1 MREGGVFSWR
11 FVAVVSLIACIAIEV
26 LFNLLPI
33 DYNTVLLFWFFP
45 VSLLL
50 FSQLYSSKG
59 FTKHVEVKLLLA
71 FLIWG
76 IVTVVLNHSRA
87 HMVDSYLWF
96 AGACTVTFLC
106 FGIGY
111 AFGQEQA
118 KRVLMWIITTMLIS
132 AVLLSLA
139 SLIAV
144 FAKDFAAKFPSIFED
159 IDIAG
164 GRLGID
170 AHPNRS
176 SPAPAL
182 GIILAGIL
190 FADTKS
196 VWKRVLLILTAIVC
210 YIPLAQTVSRTA
222 ILGAG
227 IAIAF
232 EIILA
237 LRDALKGRLNVILRW
252 GICVVAAAAVVL
264 VFYKGA
270 NWTVQTCNAILA
282 QEASAQTAAEP
293 AALPETASQPALEA
307 TSEPQAPAQAQTPEA
322 TAAVISRDLSDAD
335 SFNGRTDIWLGVW
348 NGIKQNPSIFAI
360 GTGPWVASKVMAP
373 YFPVNSPIGI
383 FHNSMV
389 GTLVAFGIPGLIL
402 AIAFLVLVAVS
413 ALRFSFGKKQ
423 VQPLAV
429 RMLPGI
435 LLFAVAEG
443 MMEDFL
449 FAVNSLNIVWIWF
462 LIAAGFIF
470 RLSKPNQA
478 QKPE

>member
-11 FVAVVSLIACIAIEV
+11 VVAVVSLIACIAIEV

-33 DYNTVLLFWFFP
+33 DHNTTLLFWFFP
-45 VSLLL
+45 ASLLL

-111 AFGQEQA
+111 AFEQEQA
-118 KRVLMWIITTMLIS
+118 KRVLMWIITAMLIS
-132 AVLLSLA
+132 AVVLSLV

-196 VWKRVLLILTAIVC
+196 VWKRVLLILAAIVC

-232 EIILA
+232 EIVLA
-237 LRDALKGRLNVILRW
+237 LRDALKGRMHVVLRW

-270 NWTVQTCNAILA
+270 DWTVQTCNAILA
-282 QEASAQTAAEP
+282 REASAQPVAEP

-307 TSEPQAPAQAQTPEA
+307 TSEPQAPAQAQAPEA
-322 TAAVISRDLSDAD
+322 TAAVVSRDLSDAD

-360 GTGPWVASKVMAP
+360 GTGPWVAPEAMAP
-373 YFPVNSPIGI
+373 YFPANSPIGI

-389 GTLVAFGIPGLIL
+389 GTLVAFGIPGLLL
-402 AIAFLVLVAVS
+402 AVAFLVLVAVS
-413 ALRFSFGKKQ
+413 ALRFSFGKK
-423 VQPLAV
+423 QPLAV

-462 LIAAGFIF
+462 LIAAGFVF
-470 RLSKPNQA
+470 RLSKPEQA